1 VVDIEIRPFDP
12 PTGRAGKLRVTIS
25 AMLTFLTIVL
35 FLILASVLV
44 EAVLTTLNLVGLFRA
59 KGVPFVPL
67 SDRAIA
73 EVIKASHFAPSDV
86 IMDLGCGDGRVL
98 FAFEKAGAANLI
110 GYEIN
115 HWPYLLGRFKKW
127 WKKSSV
133 ELRCENFFNVDISR
147 ANVIACYLLPKTLL
161 ELRQKFDNE
170 LKPGSRIV
178 SFGFEIKDWRPPQII
193 KTAKEKN
200 LKGDVYIYEINR

>member
-1 VVDIEIRPFDP
+1 MTMNF
-12 PTGRAGKLRVTIS
+12 
-25 AMLTFLTIVL
+25 MLIFLTIVL
-35 FLILASVLV
+35 FLILVMVLI
-44 EAVLTTLNLVGLFRA
+44 EAILTTLNLVGLFRA

-115 HWPYLLGRFKKW
+115 YWPYILGRVKKW
-127 WKKSSV
+127 MKKTKTK
-133 ELRCENFFNVDISR
+133 LFCQNFFNVDISR
-147 ANVIACYLLPKTLL
+147 ANIIVCYLLPKTLL